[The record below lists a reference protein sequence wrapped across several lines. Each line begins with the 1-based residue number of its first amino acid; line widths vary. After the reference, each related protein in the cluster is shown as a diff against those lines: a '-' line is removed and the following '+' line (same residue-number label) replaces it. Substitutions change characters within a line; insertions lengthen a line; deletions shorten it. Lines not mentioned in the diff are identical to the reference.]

1 MLEIINRLL
10 GSVGNQERSRI
21 RFSSDTS
28 YLIFFVRNSNAAFI
42 SFMSNPFFWTT
53 MITVII
59 TRPL

>member
-10 GSVGNQERSRI
+10 GSVGNQKRSSI

-28 YLIFFVRNSNAAFI
+28 YLICFIRNSNAAFI
-42 SFMSNPFFWTT
+42 SFMSNPFLWTM
-53 MITVII
+53 MITVMI